1 VQLPVTLRLN
11 PSPILASTLVLA
23 HGLAALGIVLA
34 GMSQDIVLSAV
45 VLLALSLGF
54 NLRRSVFRSPV
65 RALILKADGTLDVEC
80 RDGSCSTAQINP
92 QTTVFPWLVAL
103 LLRAEGRN
111 MALALL
117 PDALGREGHRQ
128 LRLWLRWRA
137 NARTA

>member
-1 VQLPVTLRLN
+1 MQLPVTLRLK
-11 PSPILASTLVLA
+11 PSPILAGMLVLG
-23 HGLAALGIVLA
+23 HSLAALGVVLT
-34 GMSQDIVLSAV
+34 GLPRDVVLPV
-45 VLLALSLGF
+45 VILLALSLGF
-54 NLRRSVFRSPV
+54 SLGRSVFHPPIL
-65 RALILKADGTLDVEC
+65 ALMLKADGTLDVER
-80 RDGSCSTAQINP
+80 RDGSCAAARVNP

-111 MALALL
+111 MGVALL